1 MIWVGG
7 VALAVWLVLV
17 FARDGFWLTRERD
30 SLGLPPAPTVW
41 PSVVAVVPA
50 RDEAEV
56 IARSI
61 GSLVAQDYA
70 GDFRIILVD
79 DNSSDGTAE
88 IARAAAEAAFLSP
101 SPSGEGLGW
110 GLATES
116 SASVRLIRPTPI
128 PSPEGEGLG
137 RADKL
142 TIVTGAPLAAGWT
155 GKLWAVHQGIA
166 AAGTPDYLWLT
177 DADIAHAP
185 DTLTSLIT
193 RAVGD
198 DRVLVTLMA
207 RLRCDS
213 LAERALIPA
222 FVWFFAMLYPFA
234 AVNRTGGVGAAAGG
248 CMLAQ
253 RDALD
258 AAGGIAA
265 VRNALIDDCAFGAL
279 MKQHGRVWLG
289 LTDRSVSIRRYDSWG
304 SVGAMISRS
313 AYAQLRYSPVLLAG
327 TLVGLALIYL
337 APVLLTL
344 FAEGYARGLGL
355 AAWVLMTIA
364 FQPMLRFYRR
374 SPLWGV
380 GLPGIAL
387 FYAAQTF
394 ASAWAHWRGRGGM
407 WKGRAQAAIG
417 A

>member
-1 MIWVGG
+1 MLLIWCGI
-7 VALAVWLVLV
+7 V
-17 FARDGFWLTRERD
+17 FARHGFWLTRERD
-30 SLGLPPAPTVW
+30 TAAPAPPPARW

-61 GSLVAQDYA
+61 GSLVGQHYP

-79 DNSSDGTAE
+79 DNSSDGTADL
-88 IARAAAEAAFLSP
+88 ARAAAAGSP
-101 SPSGEGLGW
+101 
-110 GLATES
+110 
-116 SASVRLIRPTPI
+116 RLQV
-128 PSPEGEGLG
+128 L
-137 RADKL
+137 D
-142 TIVTGAPLAAGWT
+142 GAPLAPGWT

-166 AAGTPDYLWLT
+166 AAGAPDYLWLT

-185 DTLTSLIT
+185 DTLASLVA
-193 RAVGD
+193 RAVAER
-198 DRVLVTLMA
+198 RVLVSLMA
-207 RLRCDS
+207 RLRCES

-234 AVNRTGGVGAAAGG
+234 AVNRPSGTAAAAGG
-248 CMLAQ
+248 CMLAE
-253 RDALD
+253 RATLE

-265 VRNALIDDCAFGAL
+265 VRDALIDDCAFGAL
-279 MKQHGRVWLG
+279 MKRHGPVWLG

-304 SVGAMISRS
+304 SVAAMIARS
-313 AYAQLRYSPVLLAG
+313 AYAQLGYSPLLLAG
-327 TLVGLALIYL
+327 TLVGLAVIY
-337 APVLLTL
+337 AGPVLLAL
-344 FAEGYARGLGL
+344 FAGGYARGLGL
-355 AAWVLMTIA
+355 AAWGLMTIA
-364 FQPMLRFYRR
+364 FQPMLHFYRR

-380 GLPGIAL
+380 ALPAIAS
-387 FYAAQTF
+387 FYAGCTF

>member
-1 MIWVGG
+1 MIWLGG
-7 VALAVWLVLV
+7 IALAIWLVLV

-30 SLGLPPAPTVW
+30 TLGPPSPPVVW

-61 GSLVAQDYA
+61 GSLIAQDYP
-70 GDFRIILVD
+70 GDFRVVLVD
-79 DNSSDGTAE
+79 DNSNDGTAT
-88 IARAAAEAAFLSP
+88 IAREAASDP
-101 SPSGEGLGW
+101 
-110 GLATES
+110 A
-116 SASVRLIRPTPI
+116 RLTVM
-128 PSPEGEGLG
+128 S
-137 RADKL
+137 
-142 TIVTGAPLAAGWT
+142 GAPLAPGWT
-155 GKLWAVHQGIA
+155 GKLWAVRQGIA
-166 AAGTPDYLWLT
+166 AAGAPDYLWLT

-185 DTLTSLIT
+185 DTLAALVT

-198 DRVLVTLMA
+198 DRVLVSLMA
-207 RLRCDS
+207 RLRCES

-234 AVNRTGGVGAAAGG
+234 AVNRATGIGAAAGG
-248 CMLAQ
+248 CMLAR
-253 RDALD
+253 RDALE

-265 VRNALIDDCAFGAL
+265 VRSALIDDCAFGAL
-279 MKQHGRVWLG
+279 MKQQGRVWLG
-289 LTDRSVSIRRYDSWG
+289 LTDRSVSIRRYDTWA

-313 AYAQLRYSPVLLAG
+313 AYAQLRYSPLLLAG
-327 TLVGLALIYL
+327 TLIGLTLIYL
-337 APVLLTL
+337 IPVLLTL
-344 FAEGYARGLGL
+344 FGEGYARGLGL

-380 GLPGIAL
+380 ALPGIAL

>member
-7 VALAVWLVLV
+7 AALAVWLVLV

-30 SLGLPPAPTVW
+30 TAGLPPPPAVW

-56 IARSI
+56 IATSI
-61 GSLVAQDYA
+61 GSLIAQDYP
-70 GDFRIILVD
+70 GDFRVVLVD

-88 IARAAAEAAFLSP
+88 IARGVADESDRLTVLS
-101 SPSGEGLGW
+101 
-110 GLATES
+110 
-116 SASVRLIRPTPI
+116 
-128 PSPEGEGLG
+128 
-137 RADKL
+137 
-142 TIVTGAPLAAGWT
+142 GAPLAPGWT

-166 AAGTPDYLWLT
+166 AAGAPDYLWLT

-185 DTLTSLIT
+185 DTLASLIT

-198 DRVLVTLMA
+198 NRVLVTLMA
-207 RLRCDS
+207 QLRCES

-234 AVNRTGGVGAAAGG
+234 AVNRATGIGGAAGG
-248 CMLAQ
+248 CMLA
-253 RDALD
+253 RRNALQ

-279 MKQHGRVWLG
+279 MKQQGRVWLG
-289 LTDRSVSIRRYDSWG
+289 LTDRSVSIRRYETWG

-344 FAEGYARGLGL
+344 FGEGYARGLGL

-380 GLPGIAL
+380 ALPGIAL

>member
-1 MIWVGG
+1 MVPQHGQDRVIWLG
-7 VALAVWLVLV
+7 ALVLAIWLVL
-17 FARDGFWLTRERD
+17 ALGRDGFWLTRERD
-30 SLGLPPAPTVW
+30 TADMPPPPASW

-61 GSLVAQDYA
+61 GSLIAQSYP

-79 DNSSDGTAE
+79 DNSSDGTADA
-88 IARAAAEAAFLSP
+88 ARAVIGDSN
-101 SPSGEGLGW
+101 
-110 GLATES
+110 
-116 SASVRLIRPTPI
+116 R
-128 PSPEGEGLG
+128 
-137 RADKL
+137 L
-142 TIVTGAPLAAGWT
+142 TILNGAPLARGWT

-166 AAGTPDYLWLT
+166 AAGDTDYLWLT

-185 DTLTSLIT
+185 DTLANLVT

-207 RLRCDS
+207 RLRCES

-234 AVNRTGGVGAAAGG
+234 AVNRATGIGGAAGG
-248 CMLAQ
+248 CMLA
-253 RDALD
+253 RRTAIE

-265 VRNALIDDCAFGAL
+265 VRDALIDDCAFGAL
-279 MKQHGRVWLG
+279 MKRQGRVWLG
-289 LTDRSVSIRRYDSWG
+289 LTERSVSIRRYDSWA

-313 AYAQLRYSPVLLAG
+313 AYAQLRYSPLLLAG
-327 TLVGLALIYL
+327 TLIGLALIYL

-344 FAEGYARGLGL
+344 FGEGYARGLGM
-355 AAWVLMTIA
+355 AAWIVMTIL

-380 GLPGIAL
+380 ALPGIAL
-387 FYAAQTF
+387 FYASQTF

-417 A
+417 T